1 MVPVAR
7 RNLFAEKGRFAISV
21 GGVALAVLLILTVLA
36 LYRGWSRAGE
46 VFEQLPGQIWV
57 VQRGT
62 SDPFHSVSLIDNE
75 QLSNATDVQ
84 GVLATVPVLSR
95 QMNFQA
101 GGSEQDVRLMALDA
115 TALGPT
121 SPDLEERFLAAEGSI
136 IIESTLS
143 RKTGL
148 GQGDEVEIGGVT
160 LTVARV
166 RPRGGDVLSQFAF
179 VHFSDAKRIFGV
191 GDVVNYGMVVLAD
204 DANVGVT
211 EAVIE
216 ARDPGI
222 EAFTAEAFAE
232 SVRKEIDEAFLPVI
246 AILLAIGFIVGTAVV
261 GLTIYTAT
269 IERTREFGVMK
280 AVGAGAGF
288 LYRIVLA
295 QATILT
301 GAGFVA
307 GLAGSMVVADLAAR
321 AVPEFATDFQ
331 VRDVIAVLAAVIV
344 MAFAASVMP
353 VRRVNSIDPAIV
365 FRA

>member
-36 LYRGWSRAGE
+36 LYRGWSHAGE
-46 VFEQLPGQIWV
+46 VFEQLPGELWV

-62 SDPFHSVSLIDNE
+62 SDPFHSVSLIERE
-75 QLSNATDVQ
+75 QLREATSVQ
-84 GVLATVPVLSR
+84 DAVATVPVLSR
-95 QMNFQA
+95 QMNFSA
-101 GGSEQDVRLMALDA
+101 GGSEQDVRLMALDFPSS
-115 TALGPT
+115 LT
-121 SPDLEERFLAAEGSI
+121 SQELSERFLPQEGDV

-143 RKTGL
+143 RKSGL
-148 GQGDEVEIGGVT
+148 KRGDEMTIGGVT
-160 LTVARV
+160 LTVANV

-179 VHFSDAKRIFGV
+179 VNFADARRIFGV
-191 GDVVNYGMVVLAD
+191 GDVVNYGMIVLAEGAD
-204 DANVGVT
+204 ERGVST
-211 EAVIE
+211 AIE
-216 ARDPGI
+216 SRAPGV
-222 EAFTAEAFAE
+222 EVFSSEQFAK
-232 SVRKEIDEAFLPVI
+232 SIRKEIDETFIPVI
-246 AILLAIGFIVGTAVV
+246 AILLVIGFIVGTAVV

-301 GAGFVA
+301 VAGFGVGLAAALATGEVA
-307 GLAGSMVVADLAAR
+307 GR

-331 VRDVIAVLAAVIV
+331 ILDIAVVLGATLL
-344 MAFAASVMP
+344 MAIAASIVP
-353 VRRVNSIDPAIV
+353 TKRLNSIDPAVV